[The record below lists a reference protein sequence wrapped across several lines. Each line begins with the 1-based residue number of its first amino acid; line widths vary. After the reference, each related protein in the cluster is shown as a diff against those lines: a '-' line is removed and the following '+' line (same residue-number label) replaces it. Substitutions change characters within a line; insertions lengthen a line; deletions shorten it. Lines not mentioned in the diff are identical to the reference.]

1 LEKTSRDS
9 VIDYLVELNFP
20 TPIMGFDELTVV
32 DEGQRYLAKRA
43 RYESELHE
51 LSRED
56 LDALFEKEKAKEAAK
71 KETERLERTR
81 VLGGRSAG
89 ADFCHWSRASYWT
102 LDEAIALSLGKEPG
116 EIDPNLLLDHAHS
129 HQFAKDYVRRRD
141 LIVRAKNIKEL
152 SDPTRPHKFVD
163 WANRHRIELPQEL
176 VQEVRDDEP
185 IVDWKAKL
193 DVVAS
198 ALGTTS
204 NFVDEALSQLL
215 RERDRLSSEID
226 RLSTQSRERGIRSR
240 ERETMLKII
249 IGLAI
254 GGYGYPPSGQR
265 SPVPKELANDLE
277 KLGIKVS
284 DDTIRNLLNEA
295 RDLLP
300 PLNPGN

>member
-9 VIDYLVELNFP
+9 VIDYLVELDFP
-20 TPIMGFDELTVV
+20 SPIMGFDELTLA
-32 DEGQRYLAKRA
+32 DEGQRYLAERA
-43 RYESELHE
+43 RYESDLRE

-71 KETERLERTR
+71 KETERL
-81 VLGGRSAG
+81 VLEGRSVG

-116 EIDPNLLLDHAHS
+116 EIDPYLLLDHAHS
-129 HQFAKDYVRRRD
+129 QQFAKDYVRRRD

-176 VQEVRDDEP
+176 VQEVRDSEP

-226 RLSTQSRERGIRSR
+226 RLSTQSRERGISSR

-254 GGYGYPPSGQR
+254 GGYGYPRSGQR
-265 SPVPKELANDLE
+265 SAVPKELANDLE
-277 KLGIKVS
+277 ELGIKVS

-300 PLNPGN
+300 PSNPGN